1 MLRIEKRSSEFQ
13 TTFFLW
19 NIIHRFC
26 GCFGE
31 IISLDYEQIREPCGI
46 AQAQPISVHFPVI
59 RKQFGGKF

>member
-1 MLRIEKRSSEFQ
+1 MEYYPQI
-13 TTFFLW
+13 LW
-19 NIIHRFC
+19 M
-26 GCFGE
+26 FGE